1 MVLCTL
7 QSASNEQESIRDK
20 RVFKHVERR
29 LNPVECMKEAG
40 IIKVSV
46 IVKADT
52 LVLSCSHMPL
62 AVT

>member
-1 MVLCTL
+1 MC
-7 QSASNEQESIRDK
+7 DK
-20 RVFKHVERR
+20 RVFKYVERR

-46 IVKADT
+46 IIKADT
-52 LVLSCSHMPL
+52 VVLSCSHMPL